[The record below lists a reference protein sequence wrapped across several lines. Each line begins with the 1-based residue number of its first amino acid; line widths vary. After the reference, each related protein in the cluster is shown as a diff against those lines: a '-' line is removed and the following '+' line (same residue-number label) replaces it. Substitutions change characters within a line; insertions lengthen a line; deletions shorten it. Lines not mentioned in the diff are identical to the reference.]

1 MLQDLKTCME
11 TAQDLG
17 LLPPQDLKTSMGNY
31 SSPQDFKIHNDT
43 RSHRCRGKASGADG
57 FLTSKKGIAWLAEF
71 CSKIACMPRG
81 SSGLLATT
89 RRRPGPR
96 EGDTELSHQVSNKS
110 SSSLHERIPSR
121 SFPSLYSTFG
131 VGIAIYDI
139 DAVRSNNLPR
149 IQSVNAPHRNYVR
162 IAVY

>member
-17 LLPPQDLKTSMGNY
+17 LLTPQDLKTSMGNY

-71 CSKIACMPRG
+71 RSKIACMPRG

-96 EGDTELSHQVSNKS
+96 EGHAESSNQ
-110 SSSLHERIPSR
+110 
-121 SFPSLYSTFG
+121 FG

-149 IQSVNAPHRNYVR
+149 IQSVNAPRRNYVR